1 MKTLLFTLVLFLAI
15 NASGQNKMITRIA
28 RLTIDSTKVDLYMGL
43 LKEQMQT
50 AVRVEPGVISYE
62 VFADKTNSSKITIIE
77 IYANNDAYLSHRET
91 PHFKK
96 YKDAVAD
103 MVKTL
108 ELTEV
113 NPILSE
119 KKASSL

>member
-1 MKTLLFTLVLFLAI
+1 MRTQLFIALLFLAL
-15 NASGQNKMITRIA
+15 NASGQNKMVTRIA
-28 RLTIDSTKVDLYMGL
+28 RITIDSTKVELYMNL

-77 IYANNDAYLSHRET
+77 RYANNDAYLSHREA

-96 YKDAVAD
+96 YKDAVTD
-103 MVKTL
+103 IVKSL
-108 ELTEV
+108 ELSEV
-113 NPILSE
+113 NAILSE
-119 KKASSL
+119 KKQRSL

>member
-62 VFADKTNSSKITIIE
+62 VFADKTNSAKITIIE

-113 NPILSE
+113 NPVLSE

>member
-1 MKTLLFTLVLFLAI
+1 MKTLLFISVFFLTMT
-15 NASGQNKMITRIA
+15 ASGQNKMITRIA

-62 VFADKTNSSKITIIE
+62 VFADKTNPSKITIIE

-96 YKDAVAD
+96 YKDAVGD
-103 MVKTL
+103 IVKTL

-113 NPILSE
+113 NAVLSE